1 MRFDRTVEDNKK
13 SIDLSTKSKSDD
25 LDTLC
30 KQIDEFCNM
39 LSKPINEF
47 EDDQVKKDT
56 FERIRNIR
64 KDNKRIM
71 YSQISSNIYGYSN
84 ECKDNERNN
93 EVSNMQENIK
103 KVIDYVHSSQ
113 FEQQVKYDKEEY
125 KLLES
130 SRLLLIKIMDHIN
143 LANYQYN
150 QLKQTDEEFKKHFD
164 ERFNSKFEESF
175 DKSFDKSFEESYEKS
190 SRDKLNEFSKE
201 MNAQLLTLV
210 GIFTALAFMIFG
222 SLTGLSKMFSY
233 DNVPVARLMI
243 IGCIW
248 GIAVLNL
255 VFVFLFC
262 VGKMT
267 KTKFVSTDDKNA
279 TIWQKYPIVWWS
291 DFIIC
296 TLLVWSGWIY
306 YLQNRE
312 GLAVLDELLTSFSVW
327 TVFIGSILIT
337 VLMLWIFHCLQNAT
351 GFKRE
356 KKSNSK

>member
-13 SIDLSTKSKSDD
+13 SIDLSIKSKSDD

-47 EDDQVKKDT
+47 EDDQVKIDT

-71 YSQISSNIYGYSN
+71 YSQISSNIYVYSN
-84 ECKDNERNN
+84 ECKDNEHNN

-103 KVIDYVHSSQ
+103 KVIDYVYSSQ
-113 FEQQVKYDKEEY
+113 YEQQVKYDKEEY

-143 LANYQYN
+143 LANCQYN

-164 ERFNSKFEESF
+164 ERFNSK
-175 DKSFDKSFEESYEKS
+175 FEESYEKS

-222 SLTGLSKMFSY
+222 SLTGLSKM
-233 DNVPVARLMI
+233 V
-243 IGCIW
+243 
-248 GIAVLNL
+248 
-255 VFVFLFC
+255 
-262 VGKMT
+262 
-267 KTKFVSTDDKNA
+267 
-279 TIWQKYPIVWWS
+279 
-291 DFIIC
+291 
-296 TLLVWSGWIY
+296 
-306 YLQNRE
+306 
-312 GLAVLDELLTSFSVW
+312 
-327 TVFIGSILIT
+327 
-337 VLMLWIFHCLQNAT
+337 
-351 GFKRE
+351 
-356 KKSNSK
+356 

>member
-1 MRFDRTVEDNKK
+1 MKYDLIVENDQESIVLNK
-13 SIDLSTKSKSDD
+13 SNSDEYD
-25 LDTLC
+25 AICRQILD
-30 KQIDEFCNM
+30 FCNM
-39 LSKPINEF
+39 LCKSVVEF
-47 EDDQVKKDT
+47 EEGYFDKAA
-56 FERIRNIR
+56 FEVINDLI
-64 KDNKRIM
+64 KENKRIM
-71 YSQISSNIYGYSN
+71 YSQISSCIYEY
-84 ECKDNERNN
+84 CNER
-93 EVSNMQENIK
+93 EVEKYNDKVTNMQENLR
-103 KVIDYVHSSQ
+103 KVIDYAYSNQ
-113 FEQQVKYDKEEY
+113 FEKMIDSTSDSKEREQ
-125 KLLES
+125 LEK
-130 SRLLLIKIMDHIN
+130 SRLVLYKIKDHIN
-143 LANYQYN
+143 LADCQYD

-164 ERFNSKFEESF
+164 ERFNSK
-175 DKSFDKSFEESYEKS
+175 FEESYEKS

-233 DNVPVARLMI
+233 DKVPVARLMI
-243 IGCIW
+243 VGCIW

-296 TLLVWSGWIY
+296 TLLVWSSWIY

-312 GLAVLDELLTSFSVW
+312 GLEVLDKCLTSSPKL
-327 TVFIGSILIT
+327 TVVGGSLFFLI
-337 VLMLWIFHCLQNAT
+337 VMCCIFRRLKNAT
-351 GFKRE
+351 GFK
-356 KKSNSK
+356 SKD